1 MKKISF
7 LFFFSLFT
15 LITNAAHAANKT
27 IGIIVYDGVLTSDIT
42 GPAEVFGVASKQSWF
57 KDYDVKMISINDKTT
72 ITTEEGLTI
81 KSDANIDTV
90 KNLSALIVPSSYTM
104 EPLLKNKKLIQFI
117 KTQGEKVEWMA
128 SNCSGSYLLAEA
140 GLLNGKKATTWAG
153 GEKDFQKEYPTVSVQ
168 ENKNY
173 VIDGNIITGNGSVVS
188 YTAAIKLL
196 SLMSNKKLAQ
206 EVFDTLQLGRIT
218 STY

>member
-1 MKKISF
+1 
-7 LFFFSLFT
+7 
-15 LITNAAHAANKT
+15 
-27 IGIIVYDGVLTSDIT
+27 
-42 GPAEVFGVASKQSWF
+42 VFGVASKQSWF

-81 KSDANIDTV
+81 KSDTNIDTV

-117 KTQGEKVEWMA
+117 KTQGKKVEWMA

-140 GLLNGKKATTWAG
+140 GLLDGKKATTWAG
-153 GEKDFQKEYPTVSVQ
+153 GENDFQKEYPTVSVQ